1 VQNTATLSHTGSTSR
16 GHGCVQQR
24 LPVKR
29 SLCYTYFTQE
39 YYDLK
44 TSISQ
49 VYIQVQLNDRHT
61 LTDGLL
67 ARASIMP
74 HSAACGATPSLLI
87 EPTQGFLI
95 SDLAFGATLAYAVL
109 GMCQKISSGIL
120 QFSGNSERTTTP
132 YHYISMMNRQ
142 VSVCFSPD
150 KKTVASYCA

>member
-1 VQNTATLSHTGSTSR
+1 MVVSNKDCLSKDHYVIR
-16 GHGCVQQR
+16 N
-24 LPVKR
+24 
-29 SLCYTYFTQE
+29 FTQE

-44 TSISQ
+44 TSISE